1 MSTDG
6 HKERHWLR
14 LRTRREALP
23 FLVIVVLTALFSFG
37 APRVL
42 PFLTVFE
49 NWADDLRTGLLSEPL
64 SQDGNIVVLAITE
77 QTLALDALAVRS
89 PIDRDW
95 LAKQLQAVIDAEALA
110 VGIDILF
117 DQATEPARDDRL
129 RTVLAE
135 SDIPVVTA
143 WASGKHGLSPAQT
156 EYLGAFTANNPQ
168 GSIVLRLDPHD
179 GIARHVAGGNDEG
192 VPAFSRRLAA
202 AAGIAGDKDDFRIAY
217 RRKPGDGKPAIPVYP
232 AEVAAMMPAQWF
244 AGKIILI
251 GADLPNSDRYPTP
264 LAVLYGAEEGKLP
277 GVLIHA
283 HAVSQLLDERD
294 VLKAGKFLE
303 AALVVAMA
311 LFGAISVL
319 VNAPLAAQLAI
330 NLIGLIL
337 LGGGGAWAFDAYG
350 VLLPVAGPTLAL
362 MLSAGFCGGQANRA
376 NHRQKAFIQGAF
388 SRYVDSEVVDHLIE
402 HPELLEV
409 GGRRRELTFLFTD
422 IAGFTGLAEGMESGK
437 LVKMLNAYLDG
448 MSKIVGAHGGTLD
461 KYVGDAVVAFFG
473 APQEQSDHAVRAV
486 ACALELDDF
495 VESFRAARH
504 KEGIALGIT
513 RIGVH
518 SGHATV
524 GNIGGQA
531 RFDYTVIGDAVNT
544 AARLE
549 SVNKHLGGRLC
560 ISQETASHC
569 PDIRFR
575 PVGTLVLKG
584 KEEGLAVVEPV
595 AHEHDE
601 AAYAAY
607 CEAFDSLRDGEA
619 TAQARFEKILS
630 ERPDDALAAFHLERL
645 RNGEDGVRVR
655 MTEK

>member
-1 MSTDG
+1 MADTQR
-6 HKERHWLR
+6 KERHWLR

-23 FLVIVVLTALFSFG
+23 FLAIVVLTALVSFG

-64 SQDGNIVVLAITE
+64 PQEDQIVVLAITE
-77 QTLALDALAVRS
+77 QTLALKDLAVRS

-95 LAKQLQAVIDAEALA
+95 LAKQLQAVIDAGALA

-117 DQATEPARDDRL
+117 DQATEPARDGRL
-129 RTVLAE
+129 RAVLAN
-135 SDIPVVTA
+135 SDIPIVTA
-143 WASGKHGLSPAQT
+143 WAGGAHGLSPAQT

-168 GSIVLRLDPHD
+168 GAIVLRLDPHD
-179 GIARHVAGGNDEG
+179 GVARHVAGSNDEG

-202 AAGIAGDKDDFRIAY
+202 AAGKANEKDDFRIAF
-217 RRKPGDGKPAIPVYP
+217 RRKPGDGKPSIPVYP

-244 AGKIILI
+244 AGKIIVI

-264 LAVLYGAEEGKLP
+264 LSVLYGAEEGKLP

-283 HAVSQLLDERD
+283 HAVSQLLDGRQ

-303 AALVVAMA
+303 AALVAAMA
-311 LFGAISVL
+311 LFGAITVL
-319 VNAPLAAQLAI
+319 VNAPLAAQLGF
-330 NLIGLIL
+330 NL
-337 LGGGGAWAFDAYG
+337 LGLGVLWGGGAWAFDSGG
-350 VLLPVAGPTLAL
+350 VLLPVAAPTLAL
-362 MLSAGFCGGQANRA
+362 MLSTGFCGGQASRA
-376 NHRQKAFIQGAF
+376 NQRQKTFIQGAF
-388 SRYVDSEVVDHLIE
+388 SHYVDSEVVDHLIE

-409 GGRRRELTFLFTD
+409 GGRRRQLTFLFTD

-473 APQEQSDHAVRAV
+473 APQEQSDHATRAV
-486 ACALELDDF
+486 ACALALDAF
-495 VESFRAARH
+495 VESFRAARQ

-518 SGHATV
+518 TGEATV

-549 SVNKHLGGRLC
+549 SVNKHLGGRMC
-560 ISQETASHC
+560 ISQATASLC
-569 PDIRFR
+569 PDVRFR

-595 AHEHDE
+595 GADHDE
-601 AAYAAY
+601 AALAAY
-607 CEAFDSLRDGEA
+607 CEAFECLRDGDES
-619 TAQARFEKILS
+619 AQSRFETILRAHPQDS
-630 ERPDDALAAFHLERL
+630 LAAFHLERL
-645 RNGEDGVRVR
+645 RNGENGIRVR

>member
-1 MSTDG
+1 MADTQR
-6 HKERHWLR
+6 KERHWLR

-23 FLVIVVLTALFSFG
+23 FLVIVVLTALVSFG

-49 NWADDLRTGLLSEPL
+49 NWADDLRTGLLSDPL
-64 SQDGNIVVLAITE
+64 PQEDQIVVLAITE

-95 LAKQLQAVIDAEALA
+95 LAKQLQAVIDAGALA

-129 RTVLAE
+129 RTVLAN
-135 SDIPVVTA
+135 SHIPIVTA
-143 WASGKHGLSPAQT
+143 WASGAHGLSPAQT
-156 EYLGAFTANNPQ
+156 EYLGAFTANNPP

-179 GIARHVAGGNDEG
+179 GIARHVAGGNDQG

-202 AAGIAGDKDDFRIAY
+202 AAGITAKQDDFRIAF
-217 RRKPGDGKPAIPVYP
+217 RRKPGDGKPSIPVYP

-283 HAVSQLLDERD
+283 HAVSQLLDGRQ

-303 AALVVAMA
+303 AALVAAMA
-311 LFGAISVL
+311 LFGAITVL
-319 VNAPLAAQLAI
+319 VNAPLAAQLGF
-330 NLIGLIL
+330 NL
-337 LGGGGAWAFDAYG
+337 LGLALLWGGGAWAFDSSG
-350 VLLPVAGPTLAL
+350 VLLPVAAPTLAL
-362 MLSAGFCGGQANRA
+362 MLSTGFCGGQASRA
-376 NHRQKAFIQGAF
+376 NQRQKTFIQGAF
-388 SRYVDSEVVDHLIE
+388 SRYVDSDVVDHLIE

-437 LVKMLNAYLDG
+437 QVKMLNAYLDG
-448 MSKIVGAHGGTLD
+448 MSKIVGGHGGTLD

-473 APQEQSDHAVRAV
+473 APQEQADHAMRAV
-486 ACALELDDF
+486 ACALDLDAF
-495 VESFRAARH
+495 VEGFRAARQ
-504 KEGIALGIT
+504 KEGIELGIT

-518 SGHATV
+518 TGEATV

-595 AHEHDE
+595 AEGHDE
-601 AAYAAY
+601 AALAAY
-607 CEAFDSLRDGEA
+607 CEAFDCLRDGDGSV
-619 TAQARFEKILS
+619 QARFEDILRRS
-630 ERPDDALAAFHLERL
+630 PDDALAAFHLARL
-645 RNGEDGVRVR
+645 RDGETGVRVR